1 MKTKKEIQ
9 LAALTYSRAFQTN
22 QIDDLNGIF
31 IPFKPTHLY
40 KEHQFY
46 LGTSILFG
54 ILFCYLSYHA
64 WFTDAVYYWHIDAPV
79 IIGVSIILL
88 FFICFL
94 FLISRYFQIGK
105 DLKKALDQPNASPYG
120 VLITK
125 DYYFENSPSNFHIIS
140 RDNIVRIDHEEE
152 KNQVIYLE
160 LLLDMGEHYEVR
172 GVTYDESE
180 FDFKA
185 WVTQDN

>member
-9 LAALTYSRAFQTN
+9 LAALTFSRAFKTSQVS
-22 QIDDLNGIF
+22 DLDGTF
-31 IPFKPTHLY
+31 IPFKLTHLY

-46 LGTSILFG
+46 LRTSIIFG
-54 ILFCYLSYHA
+54 LLFCYLSYNA
-64 WFTDAVYYWHIDAPV
+64 WFRDAVYYWHIDGPV
-79 IIGVSIILL
+79 VLGVSVIFL

-94 FLISRYFQIGK
+94 FLISRYIQIGQ
-105 DLKKALDQPNASPYG
+105 DLKRALDRPEASPYG
-120 VLITK
+120 VLITE

-140 RDNIVRIDHEEE
+140 RDNIIRIDHEEE
-152 KNQVIYLE
+152 KNQEIYLE

-172 GVTYDESE
+172 GVTYNESD

-185 WVTQDN
+185 WVAQNK

>member
-9 LAALTYSRAFQTN
+9 LAALTFTRAFKTS
-22 QIDDLNGIF
+22 QISDLDGTF
-31 IPFKPTHLY
+31 IPFKLTHLY

-54 ILFCYLSYHA
+54 VLFCYLSYHA

-79 IIGVSIILL
+79 IIGISVIAF

-94 FLISRYFQIGK
+94 FLTSRYIQIGR
-105 DLKKALDQPNASPYG
+105 DLKNALEKPKTSPYG
-120 VLITK
+120 VLITV
-125 DYYFENSPSNFHIIS
+125 DYYFEYSPSNFHIIP
-140 RDNIVRIDHEEE
+140 RDNIVRIDHEEKKE
-152 KNQVIYLE
+152 QETYLE
-160 LLLDMGEHYEVR
+160 LLLDMGSHYEIR
-172 GVTYDESE
+172 GVTYKESD

-185 WVTQDN
+185 WIALDK